1 MNDTLQEYFD
11 ALDRLKS
18 NNPINVPTNSKINN
32 DTVALEAGRK
42 RGSIKKSREIFAELI
57 EAINNASQESTAEYN
72 KLESKIFK
80 LKNSAENYK
89 EMYEKAINREV
100 MYLERINELE
110 KLLKKKNS
118 MSINNEIYGQIKK

>member
-18 NNPINVPTNSKINN
+18 NNPTNVPKGSKINN

-57 EAINNASQESTAEYN
+57 EAINNASQESNTEYD

-80 LKNSAENYK
+80 HSAENYK
-89 EMYEKAINREV
+89 EMYEKAINREL

-118 MSINNEIYGQIKK
+118 MSINNEIYGQSNS

>member
-18 NNPINVPTNSKINN
+18 NNPTNVPKGSKINN

-57 EAINNASQESTAEYN
+57 EAINNASQESNTEYD

-80 LKNSAENYK
+80 LNNSAENYK
-89 EMYEKAINREV
+89 EMYEKAINREL

-118 MSINNEIYGQIKK
+118 MSINNEIYGQSNS